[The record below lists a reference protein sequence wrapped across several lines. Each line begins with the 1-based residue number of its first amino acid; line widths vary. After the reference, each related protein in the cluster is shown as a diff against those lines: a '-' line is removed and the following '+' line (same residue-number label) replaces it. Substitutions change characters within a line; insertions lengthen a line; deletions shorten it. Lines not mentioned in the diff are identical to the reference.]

1 MPKSTAARDQE
12 IREWVS
18 SPIVPRALIR
28 YLPAPLGPSLRKF
41 DSTESWNPQ
50 THWRSTPVP
59 EDSASQQGE
68 NTADL
73 ITSDDPWYLDAAVKL
88 VLEKIPRLI
97 GSNQPD
103 YETVYG
109 MLKNCSDTRLP
120 LELFALAINLMEAL
134 ARKEDWV
141 RVWMSSR
148 PEHGKIHQHD
158 DCMPQGKPFFSP
170 SLRVSLGL
178 LAK

>member
-1 MPKSTAARDQE
+1 MSNSTAARDQQ

-18 SPIVPRALIR
+18 SPIVRRSLIR
-28 YLPAPLGPSLRKF
+28 FLPAGHSPILRKF

-50 THWRSTPVP
+50 THWPSTPVP
-59 EDSASQQGE
+59 EDSASQQAE

-88 VLEKIPRLI
+88 ILEKIEKIPRLI
-97 GSNQPD
+97 GSGQPE
-103 YETVYG
+103 YETIYA

-120 LELFALAINLMEAL
+120 LELFALGINLMEAL
-134 ARKEDWV
+134 AGKEDYV
-141 RVWMSSR
+141 REWMSSR
-148 PEHGKIHQHD
+148 PEHGKIHPYD

-170 SLRVSLGL
+170 
-178 LAK
+178 